1 MPFQAQNTRIDS
13 GKFCRVRQSLPGYG
27 TRPPL
32 SRYPQNFH
40 GEQNMNDAFKTGSGA
55 CSYPLATSPIRPGKA
70 NEMIA
75 TGSREMKEDYYK
87 GLALT
92 ALLYGILL
100 LTSVLM
106 TQF

>member
-1 MPFQAQNTRIDS
+1 
-13 GKFCRVRQSLPGYG
+13 
-27 TRPPL
+27 
-32 SRYPQNFH
+32 
-40 GEQNMNDAFKTGSGA
+40 
-55 CSYPLATSPIRPGKA
+55 
-70 NEMIA
+70 
-75 TGSREMKEDYYK
+75 MKEDYYK